1 MKNKNFKLY
10 YNKLY
15 LMKETVVRHLHPGS
29 DSFTLVIDYG
39 ADYEYSFILE
49 NGSIRRARVNS
60 LDTFTDIKRIASVYR
75 SLFL

>member
-1 MKNKNFKLY
+1 
-10 YNKLY
+10 
-15 LMKETVVRHLHPGS
+15 MKETVVRHLHPGS